1 MKEATKRGTI
11 ISLNAVCNTAYN
23 MESAREQNVIGRR
36 IKEGRHNLGMSL
48 DAFSKHLKDYGV
60 SVGLGGLNKW
70 ETGATIP
77 NSYQLI
83 ALSYALG
90 VEQSLDYFVDDC
102 HRSLSE
108 EGMEKVASFK
118 AYLIGSGR
126 YTPDAPVADAPGA
139 IKYVKMPVSDL
150 CVSAGLGNFMDE
162 GNFELISFPAAAVP
176 HRADFGVRISGDS
189 MEPVYHDRQIVWVE
203 QCDHLDVG
211 DVGVFIYD
219 NEGYLKVYSE
229 QQPAEDVSD
238 DFTDSMGNV
247 RPQPVLI
254 SYNPNYPPKVISP
267 NYPFQILGKVL

>member
-1 MKEATKRGTI
+1 MKETTKRGTI
-11 ISLNAVCNTAYN
+11 ISLNAVCNTAYDL
-23 MESAREQNVIGRR
+23 ESAREQNVIGRR

-77 NSYQLI
+77 NAYQLI

-90 VEQSLDYFVDDC
+90 VEQSLDYFLDDC
-102 HRSLSE
+102 HRNLSE
-108 EGMEKVASFK
+108 EGMKKVASYK
-118 AYLIGSGR
+118 TYLIGSGR
-126 YTPDAPVADAPGA
+126 YRPDVPAAAAPDA

-150 CVSAGLGNFMDE
+150 CVSAGLGSFM
-162 GNFELISFPAAAVP
+162 GNFELIPFPAAAVP

-189 MEPVYHDRQIVWVE
+189 MEPAYHDRQIVWVE
-203 QCDHLDVG
+203 QCDHLNVG

-219 NEGYLKVYSE
+219 NEGYLKSYSE
-229 QQPAEDVSD
+229 QQPTEDVSD